1 MVKDKKA
8 RPQSSAD
15 QSAST
20 AIAFAFRRGDPGA
33 VRQVRDRVRRII
45 GYRRY
50 RIQAVDRKDLEQEV
64 MTQLWQAASRST
76 FDPGA
81 GFWGFVE
88 VVASRRC
95 IDWFRSRRL
104 EEPLDDSFTDAGE
117 DPLEKSLAM
126 ERSELMT
133 RALGKLD
140 KESRELIL
148 LQVGAGKSYR
158 ELATLLGRSEGALR
172 VQMHRSVKKMK
183 SVVDELTDVSREEA
197 EES

>member
-1 MVKDKKA
+1 MSGDETVRA
-8 RPQSSAD
+8 QEPGD
-15 QSAST
+15 QSNST
-20 AIAFAFRRGDPGA
+20 AIAFAFRRGEPDA

-50 RIQAVDRKDLEQEV
+50 RIQAADRKDLEQEV

-95 IDWFRSRRL
+95 IDWFRSRRP
-104 EEPLDDSFTDAGE
+104 EELLDDSFIDTGE
-117 DPLEKSLAM
+117 DPLERSLAL
-126 ERSELMT
+126 ERSALVT
-133 RALGKLD
+133 RALERLD

-148 LQVGAGKSYR
+148 LQAGVGRSYR
-158 ELATLLGRSEGALR
+158 ELASLLGKSEGALR
-172 VQMHRSVKKMK
+172 VQMHRSVKRMK
-183 SVVDELTDVSREEA
+183 SIVDELTNVSREEV